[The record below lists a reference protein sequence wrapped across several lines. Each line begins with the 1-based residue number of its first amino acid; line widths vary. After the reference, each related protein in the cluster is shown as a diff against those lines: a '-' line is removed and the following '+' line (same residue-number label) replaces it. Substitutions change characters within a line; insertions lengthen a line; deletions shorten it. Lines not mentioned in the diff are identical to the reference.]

1 MVYQKF
7 ALELSYHKI
16 AMTLNVDASTVQREV
31 LRFEDTGAVEK
42 AEYPK
47 RHDDD
52 LQRRL
57 TKVDKHQTNY
67 VKLP

>member
-1 MVYQKF
+1 
-7 ALELSYHKI
+7 
-16 AMTLNVDASTVQREV
+16 MTLNVDASTVQRIV

-52 LQRRL
+52 LRRRL
-57 TKVDKHQTNY
+57 TKVDKHQTNNSSC
-67 VKLP
+67 VKSP